1 MAAWTLATAVP
12 GREGTATRGGSSPS
26 ECRARPLGPEG
37 VPNGGDQPR
46 CDVVL
51 VEEGICALLERLAPG
66 GVAGQVG
73 EDQHLRVGPLA
84 LDPADRFEPAEAGH
98 HDVHENDI
106 RTFLAD
112 ERDSHFAIGRF
123 TGQRQVGVLPQDE
136 RRQPAAIHLVIDD
149 ENPWC
154 WCHGRA
160 PGGDVG
166 VSCRLS
172 TSYARTQVAYVAR
185 IASASAGATR

>member
-66 GVAGQVG
+66 GVAGQGG
-73 EDQHLRVGPLA
+73 EDPHLRVGPLA
-84 LDPADRFEPAEAGH
+84 PDLAG
-98 HDVHENDI
+98 
-106 RTFLAD
+106 RLAPP
-112 ERDSHFAIGRF
+112 RAGPHSGR
-123 TGQRQVGVLPQDE
+123 
-136 RRQPAAIHLVIDD
+136 
-149 ENPWC
+149 
-154 WCHGRA
+154 
-160 PGGDVG
+160 
-166 VSCRLS
+166 
-172 TSYARTQVAYVAR
+172 
-185 IASASAGATR
+185 

>member
-1 MAAWTLATAVP
+1 MAAWTFATAVP

-26 ECRARPLGPEG
+26 KCRARPFGPEG

-84 LDPADRFEPAEAGH
+84 LDLAGRFEPAEAGH
-98 HDVHENDI
+98 YDVDNDDI
-106 RTFLAD
+106 RPFLAD
-112 ERDSHFAIGRF
+112 ERDSHFAIGRL
-123 TGQRQVGVLPQDE
+123 TGQRQIGVLPQDE
-136 RRQPAAIHLVIDD
+136 RHQPTAIHLVIDD

-154 WCHGRA
+154 WCLCWCHGRA
-160 PGGDVG
+160 PWREVG
-166 VSCRLS
+166 VSCRTS
-172 TSYARTQVAYVAR
+172 TSYARAQ
-185 IASASAGATR
+185 

>member
-37 VPNGGDQPR
+37 VPNGGDQPH
-46 CDVVL
+46 CDGGL

-84 LDPADRFEPAEAGH
+84 LDLAGRFEPAEAGH
-98 HDVHENDI
+98 HDVDNDDI
-106 RTFLAD
+106 RPLLAD
-112 ERDSHFAIGRF
+112 ER
-123 TGQRQVGVLPQDE
+123 
-136 RRQPAAIHLVIDD
+136 
-149 ENPWC
+149 
-154 WCHGRA
+154 
-160 PGGDVG
+160 
-166 VSCRLS
+166 
-172 TSYARTQVAYVAR
+172 ARPC
-185 IASASAGATR
+185 ATRHLTPQRPNCALP

>member
-1 MAAWTLATAVP
+1 M
-12 GREGTATRGGSSPS
+12 
-26 ECRARPLGPEG
+26 
-37 VPNGGDQPR
+37 
-46 CDVVL
+46 L

-84 LDPADRFEPAEAGH
+84 LDPGDRFEPAEAGH
-98 HDVHENDI
+98 HDVHDHDI
-106 RTFLAD
+106 RPFLTD

-136 RRQPAAIHLVIDD
+136 RHQPTAIQLVIDD

-154 WCHGRA
+154 CYGCA
-160 PGGDVG
+160 P
-166 VSCRLS
+166 REK
-172 TSYARTQVAYVAR
+172 
-185 IASASAGATR
+185 